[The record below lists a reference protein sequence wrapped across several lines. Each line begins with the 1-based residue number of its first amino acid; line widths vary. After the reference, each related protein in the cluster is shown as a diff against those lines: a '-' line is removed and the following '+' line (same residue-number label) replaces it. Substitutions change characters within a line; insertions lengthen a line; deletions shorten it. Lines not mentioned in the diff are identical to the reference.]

1 MQLTKTMMKAK
12 NTFLDSIVVKTVDGD
27 NSGTATPNT

>member
-12 NTFLDSIVVKTVDGD
+12 NTLLNSIVVKTIDGE
-27 NSGTATPNT
+27 NSGTATPHT